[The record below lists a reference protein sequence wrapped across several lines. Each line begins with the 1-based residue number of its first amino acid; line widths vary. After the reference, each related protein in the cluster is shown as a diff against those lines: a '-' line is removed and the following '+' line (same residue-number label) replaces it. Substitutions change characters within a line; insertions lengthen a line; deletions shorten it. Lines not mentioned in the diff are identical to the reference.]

1 MFLYYG
7 GYYGGYGMRF
17 DSSYLIYLL
26 IALIVPMLA
35 QGYLSST
42 FNQYLRVR
50 ASSGL
55 TGADVARRILD
66 RNGLQHVHLTEVGGR
81 LSDHY
86 DPSRKTVRLSRDIY
100 HGTSIAALAVASHE
114 CGHAIQHKL
123 HYRPLVF
130 RNAIIPFCNIGQY
143 LGWVAV
149 FIGLLM
155 GNSSVAWIGV
165 ILMSGILLFQL
176 VTLPVEFDASSRA
189 LQILKTNYLTGNE
202 YSGAKSMLSAAAFT
216 YVAAMLSTILS
227 LLRIVLIVIGNDR
240 D

>member
-1 MFLYYG
+1 MG
-7 GYYGGYGMRF
+7 
-17 DSSYLIYLL
+17 
-26 IALIVPMLA
+26 
-35 QGYLSST
+35 
-42 FNQYLRVR
+42 
-50 ASSGL
+50 
-55 TGADVARRILD
+55 
-66 RNGLQHVHLTEVGGR
+66 
-81 LSDHY
+81 
-86 DPSRKTVRLSRDIY
+86 
-100 HGTSIAALAVASHE
+100 SIAALAVASHE

-189 LQILKTNYLTGNE
+189 LQILKTNYLTSNE

>member
-1 MFLYYG
+1 MPFYY
-7 GYYGGYGMRF
+7 YPM
-17 DSSYLIYLL
+17 SSAYMLGYLL
-26 IALIVPMLA
+26 VAIGAIIMIYAQIKVNKTYSKYEKVPNSR
-35 QGYLSST
+35 GI
-42 FNQYLRVR
+42 
-50 ASSGL
+50 
-55 TGADVARRILD
+55 TGAMVAREILD
-66 RNGLQHVHLTEVGGR
+66 RNGLSDIKINRVSGK

-86 DPSRKTVRLSRDIY
+86 DPRNRTINLSQGIFD
-100 HGTSIAALAVASHE
+100 GTLIAALAVASHE

-176 VTLPVEFDASSRA
+176 VTLPVEFDASFRA
-189 LQILKTNYLTGNE
+189 LQILKTNYLTSNE

>member
-1 MFLYYG
+1 ME
-7 GYYGGYGMRF
+7 
-17 DSSYLIYLL
+17 LL
-26 IALIVPMLA
+26 IIFLLMLIIPVYA
-35 QGYLSST
+35 SIKVNLSYKKYVKID
-42 FNQYLRVR
+42 NEKK
-50 ASSGL
+50 L
-55 TGADVARRILD
+55 TGFDVARRILD
-66 RNGLQHVHLTEVGGR
+66 ENNLGEIYVVETKGTM
-81 LSDHY
+81 SDHY
-86 DPSRKTVRLSRDIY
+86 DPRRKTVRLSTDVY
-100 HGTSIAALAVASHE
+100 HGTSISSLAIATHE

-155 GNSSVAWIGV
+155 GNSSVAWIGI

-189 LQILKTNYLTGNE
+189 LQILKTNYLTSNE

>member
-1 MFLYYG
+1 MPFYY
-7 GYYGGYGMRF
+7 YPM
-17 DSSYLIYLL
+17 SSAYILGYLL
-26 IALIVPMLA
+26 VAIGAIIMIYAQIKVNKTYSKYEKVPNSR
-35 QGYLSST
+35 GI
-42 FNQYLRVR
+42 
-50 ASSGL
+50 
-55 TGADVARRILD
+55 TGAMVAREILD
-66 RNGLQHVHLTEVGGR
+66 R
-81 LSDHY
+81 Y
-86 DPSRKTVRLSRDIY
+86 DPRNRTINLSQGIFD
-100 HGTSIAALAVASHE
+100 GTSIAALAVASHE

-227 LLRIVLIVIGNDR
+227 LLRIVLIVIIKRGKLVLF
-240 D
+240 

>member
-1 MFLYYG
+1 MPFYY
-7 GYYGGYGMRF
+7 YPM
-17 DSSYLIYLL
+17 SSAYMLGYLL
-26 IALIVPMLA
+26 VAIGAIIMIYAQIKVNKTYSKYEKVPNSR
-35 QGYLSST
+35 GI
-42 FNQYLRVR
+42 
-50 ASSGL
+50 
-55 TGADVARRILD
+55 TGAMVAREILD
-66 RNGLQHVHLTEVGGR
+66 RNGLSDIKINRVSR
-81 LSDHY
+81 KLSDHY
-86 DPSRKTVRLSRDIY
+86 DPRNRTINLSQGIFD
-100 HGTSIAALAVASHE
+100 GTSIAALAVASHE

-130 RNAIIPFCNIGQY
+130 RNVIIPFCNIGQY

-176 VTLPVEFDASSRA
+176 VTLPVEFNASSRA
-189 LQILKTNYLTGNE
+189 LQILKTNYLTSNE

-216 YVAAMLSTILS
+216 YVAAMISTILS